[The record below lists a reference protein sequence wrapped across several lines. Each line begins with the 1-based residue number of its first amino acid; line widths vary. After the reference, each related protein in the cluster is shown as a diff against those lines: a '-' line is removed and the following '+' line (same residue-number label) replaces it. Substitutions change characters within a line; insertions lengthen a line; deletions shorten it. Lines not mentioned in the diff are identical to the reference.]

1 MADSSQQSIEIA
13 APVERVAAVITDF
26 AAYPEWVGAVKTV
39 EVVEEYEDGYAS
51 QVRFVLDAG
60 VVSDDY
66 TLRYAY
72 AEDLTRIEWE
82 LVTGR
87 TQKSQVGSYDLE
99 DDGAGGCR
107 VTYTLAVELTVPMLG
122 MLRRKA
128 ERVIMDTA
136 LRDLK
141 KRVESRE

>member
-1 MADSSQQSIEIA
+1 MADSSQQSITIA

-26 AAYPEWVGAVKTV
+26 EAYPEWVGAVKTV
-39 EVVEEYEDGYAS
+39 EVLEEYEDGYAS

-82 LVTGR
+82 LVSGR
-87 TQKSQVGSYDLE
+87 TQKSQVGSYDLA
-99 DDGAGGCR
+99 DDGAGGSL
-107 VTYTLAVELTVPMLG
+107 VTYTLAVELNVPMLG
-122 MLRRKA
+122 MLKRKA
-128 ERVIMDTA
+128 ERVVMDTA

-141 KRVESRE
+141 KRVESLG